1 MIKSINLIIHF
12 EGYKMKLKLTF
23 MILVSAITIFVIS
36 GCARPGVQE
45 VDAGATRHV
54 LYSQSGII
62 ESIRPVAV
70 KDNGIGTFIGAIA
83 GTILGSLIGHGR
95 GNTLATLAGGLSGAY
110 VGNQVGKANAQELT
124 VALDDGR
131 NVVVIAKGT
140 RFYTGERIRIIK
152 RGNRVVNIEA
162 L

>member
-1 MIKSINLIIHF
+1 MKKLAYITLLNLVIIF
-12 EGYKMKLKLTF
+12 
-23 MILVSAITIFVIS
+23 AIS

-45 VDAGATRHV
+45 VDATATEHV

-70 KDNGIGTFIGAIA
+70 KDNGTGTFIGAIA
-83 GTILGSLIGHGR
+83 GTVLGSLIGNGR

-124 VALDDGR
+124 VVLDNGR